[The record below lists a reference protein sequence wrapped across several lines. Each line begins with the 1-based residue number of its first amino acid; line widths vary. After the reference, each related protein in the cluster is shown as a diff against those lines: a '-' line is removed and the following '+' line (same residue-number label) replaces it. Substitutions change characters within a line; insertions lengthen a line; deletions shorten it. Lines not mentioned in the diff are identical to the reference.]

1 MIPYHYEFFETRTLG
16 RELEGGYQMV
26 RKALEE
32 KKKLEKKGRAQEQK
46 NQHKDKP
53 KTKWSVRFMQY
64 LIELLY

>member
-1 MIPYHYEFFETRTLG
+1 MMPYHYEFFETRTLG

-53 KTKWSVRFMQY
+53 KTK
-64 LIELLY
+64 